1 MKYKNIDEIM
11 SDYVVSH
18 GGDKDSDLKKFRRAE
33 DFHSEKKTYYKLFAV
48 LWSFVLFF
56 VIVLPVGLGFGDR
69 DSFSYDEL
77 SATNSFEL
85 VAEKNENDDLSIS
98 AGSSAT
104 ESVFVK
110 DIEGIEPIKEIML
123 PSLTCKKINMYY
135 LSKNKD
141 IICVEIDIDPSVA
154 YFDSIKFFCVFEGY
168 NIQELD
174 YYKSFSKE
182 VEYSGKTVLYNEK
195 EADGKYI
202 YSIYYGESEK
212 NCFVDIISTEK
223 VAIDLLLKAVFYG
236 AK

>member
-11 SDYVVSH
+11 SDYVVSR
-18 GGDKDSDLKKFRRAE
+18 GGDKDSDLKKFRRVE

-48 LWSFVLFF
+48 LCSFVLFF

-85 VAEKNENDDLSIS
+85 VAEKNENDDLSIF

-123 PSLTCKKINMYY
+123 PSLPCKKINMYY
-135 LSKNKD
+135 LGKNKD
-141 IICVEIDIDPSVA
+141 TVCIEIDIAPSAV

-168 NIQELD
+168 TIDELD
-174 YYKSFSKE
+174 TYKSFSKE
-182 VEYSGKTVLYNEK
+182 SEYGNRTVFYK
-195 EADGKYI
+195 EEETDGKYI
-202 YSIYYGESEK
+202 YSVYYGDSGK
-212 NCFVDIISTEK
+212 NCFVDISSIER
-223 VAIDLLLKAVFYG
+223 IDIDILLNAVFYG
-236 AK
+236 VR